1 MIDALDDVPEA
12 AWNALAGSEQ
22 PFLRHEFLLALEA
35 TGCVG
40 EDAGWYPRHLLFYA
54 GEELVAAA
62 PMYLKS
68 HSYGEFVFDWA
79 WAEAYARAGLDYY
92 PKLVSAIPFTPVT
105 GARIMLADPA
115 NRSMRRA
122 IAAASL
128 QVAEQVKASSV
139 HWLFPD
145 DRDRDALEAAG
156 LSLRA
161 GFQFH
166 WRNPGFRNFQEYL
179 DSLRSKKRK
188 QIRRERREAASAG
201 LEIELLHGTELSDDQ
216 CDAYHRLYSATYD
229 RKWGFPSLSRE
240 FFHHARRTLSDA
252 LILILAKNRGRYV
265 AGAHLFRGSKSL
277 YGRNWGCSEYHRS
290 LHFELCY
297 YRAIDYCID
306 NALETFE
313 AGAQGE
319 HKLSRGF
326 LPVMTFSA
334 HGVLHPDFR
343 RAIGDFTRRE
353 RVEIGR
359 YIGAMAAHSPFRIE
373 ADRERRSAH
382 RAGE

>member
-1 MIDALDDVPEA
+1 MTASQV
-12 AWNALAGSEQ
+12 
-22 PFLRHEFLLALEA
+22 
-35 TGCVG
+35 V
-40 EDAGWYPRHLLFYA
+40 
-54 GEELVAAA
+54 
-62 PMYLKS
+62 
-68 HSYGEFVFDWA
+68 
-79 WAEAYARAGLDYY
+79 
-92 PKLVSAIPFTPVT
+92 
-105 GARIMLADPA
+105 ARIAQS
-115 NRSMRRA
+115 RVIGRR
-122 IAAASL
+122 
-128 QVAEQVKASSV
+128 
-139 HWLFPD
+139 
-145 DRDRDALEAAG
+145 
-156 LSLRA
+156 
-161 GFQFH
+161 
-166 WRNPGFRNFQEYL
+166 FRL
-179 DSLRSKKRK
+179 DFSKVSKEEFE
-188 QIRRERREAASAG
+188 QIR
-201 LEIELLHGTELSDDQ
+201 L
-216 CDAYHRLYSATYD
+216 
-229 RKWGFPSLSRE
+229 
-240 FFHHARRTLSDA
+240 
-252 LILILAKNRGRYV
+252 
-265 AGAHLFRGSKSL
+265 
-277 YGRNWGCSEYHRS
+277 EYHRS